1 MRAAGWA
8 LTLLLATGTAG
19 AQEYLNCHFA
29 PGWETSGAKRNY
41 TADNLY
47 EYKDG
52 GAEGYLQYGFV
63 RMQGLTCASAGNT
76 LDIDVSEMS
85 DADSAYGM
93 FAANAD
99 PGLPIARLGMGGQVQ
114 KQSASFAKGKY
125 YVELVVTAAN
135 TESDQS
141 ATLKTFA
148 SAMLE
153 RMEGRETPPEALSW
167 FLVEDLGSV
176 QVVPQSVLG
185 LRELKSGYVAKYKQ
199 GQAFIVPEASPEAA
213 AAVLKSLRARFDGAA
228 PAQVGDEAFQVKAQY
243 LGGLCFFRKG
253 RTLAGYANLPA
264 AGDAVALA
272 QKLAAR
278 ILSQNDRKQP

>member
-29 PGWETSGAKRNY
+29 PGWE
-41 TADNLY
+41 NLY

>member
-29 PGWETSGAKRNY
+29 PGWEASGAKRNY

-63 RMQGLTCASAGNT
+63 RMQGVTCSSAGNT
-76 LDIDVSEMS
+76 MDIDVSEMS

-125 YVELVVTAAN
+125 YAELVVTAAN
-135 TESDQS
+135 PDSDQS
-141 ATLKTFA
+141 AMLKAFA

-153 RMEGRETPPEALSW
+153 RLEGRETPPEALAW
-167 FLVEDLGSV
+167 FLEEDLGSV

-185 LRELKSGYVAKYKQ
+185 LRELKSGYVAKYRQ

-213 AAVLKSLRARFDGAA
+213 AAVLKSLRARFDGATSA
-228 PAQVGDEAFQVKAQY
+228 PVGDEAFQAKAQY
-243 LGGLCFFRKG
+243 LGGICFFRKG

-278 ILSQNDRKQP
+278 IR